1 MIWQECLGLIK
12 NELPQKDFQMWIHP
26 LHAVEDGDVLR
37 LLASNPHVVKAI
49 KEKYLSRIEELV
61 SEIGMGKYRVDIRVG
76 NKEDLEVERNS
87 KTGDKQVASEES
99 QDKEDLPKAEEIFDL
114 SQQSV
119 NKVNPIFTFDN
130 FVNGQGNE
138 FAYNAC
144 LEVAKHPGNRDY
156 NPLFIYGP
164 TGNGKTHLLHA
175 VGNEV
180 FKRNQN
186 ARVLYITSE
195 RFARSLVAALK
206 GNNQETFKKF
216 YRSLDLLLIDD
227 IQFLAGK
234 TISQEEFF
242 HIFNVLLEGSRQVI
256 LTSDRYHKDIQKLD
270 DRLKSRCAWGLATPV
285 EAPDFE
291 MRVAI
296 LLKKAQLSEL
306 DLPIEA
312 AEFIAKYVTG
322 NVRELEGALNKV
334 IAMARFKRGV
344 VDMHLVR
351 ESLKD
356 AIAVHTRQN
365 SVENIQKVVA
375 EYYRLPLRDL
385 TGKSR
390 VRKIARARQLA
401 MLLSRELTAKSYPE
415 IGRAFEGRDHSTVI
429 HACETIEKQK
439 QIEPNLLEDYNILY
453 RTLQA

>member
-1 MIWQECLGLIK
+1 
-12 NELPQKDFQMWIHP
+12 MWIQP
-26 LHAVEDGDVLR
+26 LHAVEDGDLLC
-37 LLASNPHVVKAI
+37 LLASNIHVA
-49 KEKYLSRIEELV
+49 KEVSSKYLPRIQELV
-61 SEIGMGKYRVDIRVG
+61 DQFGEGNYRVEVRVG
-76 NKEDLEVERNS
+76 SRGDLSSPAVRPTNIIASSE
-87 KTGDKQVASEES
+87 QASEE
-99 QDKEDLPKAEEIFDL
+99 ETLPKAEEIFDI
-114 SQQSV
+114 SQQAI
-119 NKVNPIFTFDN
+119 NKVNAFFTFDN

-144 LEVAKHPGNRDY
+144 LQVAMNPGNRDY

-180 FKRNQN
+180 FKRNPN

-195 RFARSLVAALK
+195 RFARSLVSALK
-206 GNNQETFKKF
+206 MKGDHLEQFKKF

-256 LTSDRYHKDIQKLD
+256 LTSDRYHKDIEKLD

-285 EAPDFE
+285 EAPDLE
-291 MRVAI
+291 MRIAI
-296 LLKKAQLSEL
+296 LLKKSQLSEIA
-306 DLPIEA
+306 LPIEA

-334 IAMARFKRGV
+334 IAMARFRSGI

-356 AIAVHTRQN
+356 AIATHSRQN

-375 EYYRLPLRDL
+375 EYYRIPLRDL

-401 MLLSRELTAKSYPE
+401 MLLSRELTSKSYPE

-429 HACETIEKQK
+429 HACETIENLKK
-439 QIEPNLLEDYNILY
+439 TEPDLLEDYKNLS
-453 RTLQA
+453 RLLQA